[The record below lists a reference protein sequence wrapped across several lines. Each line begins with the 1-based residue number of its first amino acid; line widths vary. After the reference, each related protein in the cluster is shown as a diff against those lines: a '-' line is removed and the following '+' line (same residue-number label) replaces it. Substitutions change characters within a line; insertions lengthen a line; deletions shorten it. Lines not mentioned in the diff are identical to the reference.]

1 MSTKDIYHDVVKQAL
16 KDEGWDITADPLRIQ
31 FLGVEL
37 RIDLGGERVIAAERH
52 DEKIAVEI
60 KSFLRS
66 SAITDFHEALGQ
78 YIDYREGLSHIEPDR
93 PLFLAVPVIAYQ
105 TFFQLP
111 FGQYMIQRYQLKLI
125 VYHPERKEIVQWLP

>member
-1 MSTKDIYHDVVKQAL
+1 MSAKDFFHDVVKQAL
-16 KDEGWDITADPLRIQ
+16 KNEGWEITADPLRIQ

-37 RIDLGGERVIAAERH
+37 RIDLGAERVIAADRNG
-52 DEKIAVEI
+52 EKIAVEI

-78 YIDYREGLSHIEPDR
+78 YIDYREGLAHVEPER
-93 PLFLAVPVIAYQ
+93 LLFLAVPIVAYQ

-111 FGQYMIQRYQLKLI
+111 FGQYMIGRYQLKLI
-125 VYHPERKEIVQWLP
+125 VYHPEREEIVQWLP

>member
-1 MSTKDIYHDVVKQAL
+1 MSAKDVFHEVVKQAL
-16 KDEGWDITADPLRIQ
+16 KDEGWDITADPLRIE

-37 RIDLGGERVIAAERH
+37 RIDLGGERVIAADRQ
-52 DEKIAVEI
+52 DDKIAVEI

-78 YIDYREGLSHIEPDR
+78 YIDYREGLSHVEPDR
-93 PLFLAVPVIAYQ
+93 PLFLAVPVAAYQ